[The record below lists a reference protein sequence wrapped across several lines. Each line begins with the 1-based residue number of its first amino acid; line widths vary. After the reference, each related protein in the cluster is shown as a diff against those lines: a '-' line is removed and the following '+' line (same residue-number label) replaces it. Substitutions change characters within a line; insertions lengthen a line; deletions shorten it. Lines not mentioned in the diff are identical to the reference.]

1 MAQNPKKI
9 ESKIL
14 SVKGT
19 KARLL
24 FVAGKVKAMIQENSI
39 CQKTKECCKGI
50 VARLPFINDRNN
62 ETKNAN
68 EAKTL

>member
-1 MAQNPKKI
+1 MAQNPQKI

-24 FVAGKVKAMIQENSI
+24 IVAGKVKALIQENSI
-39 CQKTKECCKGI
+39 YKKTKECCKAI
-50 VARLPFINDRNN
+50 VARLPFTNDRNN
-62 ETKNAN
+62 ETKNTN
-68 EAKTL
+68 ER